1 MIIGKMRNIMVAA
14 VCLGTV
20 LLSACSRIPPN
31 SVFCCDDLPGKTIGV
46 QKGTTAEDYARELE
60 EEPADGQ
67 PAAKVVGFDKG
78 ADAVNS
84 LLLGEIDC
92 IITDNEPA
100 RVLVSRNKELQ
111 VLPDIFLDEYYA
123 IAVNKSTPQLTAE
136 LNGAMEALRNDG
148 IISEILANYIGDRTG
163 SYKYTS
169 PADVKRDKGQLVMAT
184 NLDFAPYEWEDDNG
198 NPVGIDIDIFYAL
211 CDRLGYEPVIKN
223 MKFEEIIPSVHSGET
238 DIGMGALTITAD
250 RMEDVDF
257 TQSYAQGVQ
266 VIITRKQ

>member
-1 MIIGKMRNIMVAA
+1 MAAA
-14 VCLGTV
+14 VCLSIV
-20 LLSACSRIPPN
+20 LLSGCGKIPPN

-46 QKGTTAEDYARELE
+46 QKGTTAEDYARKLE
-60 EEPADGQ
+60 ESPAEGK
-67 PAAKVVGFDKG
+67 PAARVIEYDKG

-100 RVLVSRNKELQ
+100 RLLVSRNRELQ

-123 IAVNKSTPQLTAE
+123 IAVNKNTPQLTAE
-136 LNGAMEALRNDG
+136 LNGVLETLRNDG
-148 IISEILANYIGDRTG
+148 VISEIVANYIGDHTG

-169 PADVKRDKGQLVMAT
+169 PANTERTRGQLVMAT

-198 NPVGIDIDIFYAL
+198 NPAGIDIDIFYAL

-223 MKFEEIIPSVHSGET
+223 MKFEEIIPSVHNGET